1 MYAIGCLLGY
11 MLTGIMPGT
20 KEYVQALEND
30 AVVPSLLA
38 DVVRMATAFEP
49 SKRFASACAFATEL
63 RDTGFYQEDASYPEK
78 ALGTPAIQGS
88 VRDEEVMALL
98 DRLACFLSLMF

>member
-1 MYAIGCLLGY
+1 

-49 SKRFASACAFATEL
+49 SKRFASAFRHGIQYVRLQEEIRRHRACDG
-63 RDTGFYQEDASYPEK
+63 RGYQ
-78 ALGTPAIQGS
+78 G
-88 VRDEEVMALL
+88 
-98 DRLACFLSLMF
+98 